1 MQVGLSNTRI
11 PGMFAAVGPGGE
23 IISQPL
29 NADCVML
36 AKVVSYSTTSSVL
49 TWKSAWSDQAPTY
62 TAKVY
67 MSHRTEPAG
76 EKCKL
81 QPGDM
86 TVVYRAPNIG
96 QVAGQ
101 DSVAFTDWFCF
112 VGGQGDA
119 SCAPGVTLFAS
130 KIILTKHCDDPLNN
144 DYVAIDGDGIMVAKD
159 TQSYQTN
166 FKDILKAETTELKLC
181 NMESGGALRT
191 VKVLVQP
198 MAIPPSP

>member
-1 MQVGLSNTRI
+1 MQIGLSNTRI
-11 PGMFAAVGPGGE
+11 PGMFAAVGPNGE

-36 AKVVSYSTTSSVL
+36 AKVVDYVSATSVL
-49 TWKSAWSDQAPTY
+49 TWKSAWSDQAPEY

-67 MSHRTEPAG
+67 MSHRTEDAG
-76 EKCKL
+76 EQCKL
-81 QPGDM
+81 RVGDM
-86 TVVYRAPNIG
+86 TVVYRAPRSG
-96 QVAGQ
+96 QVAGP
-101 DSVAFTDWFCF
+101 DSVAFTDWYCF

-119 SCAPGVTLFAS
+119 SCSPGVTLFAS

-159 TQSYQTN
+159 TQTQQTT
-166 FKDILKAETTELKLC
+166 FKDILKAETTELQLC
-181 NMESGGALRT
+181 NLESGGAVRT

-198 MAIPPSP
+198 MAVPPSP